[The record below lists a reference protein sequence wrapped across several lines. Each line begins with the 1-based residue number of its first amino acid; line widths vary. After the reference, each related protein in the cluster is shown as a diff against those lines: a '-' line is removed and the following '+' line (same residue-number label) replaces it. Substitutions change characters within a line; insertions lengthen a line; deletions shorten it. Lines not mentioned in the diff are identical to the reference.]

1 MSELPATLR
10 PVALLSNSDDIAP
23 MSLIPRPPRV
33 TLRMAS
39 ETLVVEAGSPLI
51 QALPSQ
57 VNGSSTVAAL
67 LGRSP
72 VSLTTKV
79 FWDTEVEPITVDT
92 FEGTR
97 IHRMSQALLLLEA
110 AQRVA
115 PDADIRLAH
124 SVGFGRRVLVGLGY
138 KQRAEELAL
147 QLQEAMS
154 ELVREDRPLIE
165 TRVASTEAVEYFRRV
180 GWMDTVELLT
190 TWRDAVVP
198 LATYGRVYALVLM
211 PLLPSTGAANGSR
224 ILADRGGLLLLY
236 GNGRQN
242 HFSSGPRTDS
252 GAPLLSTDQLRA
264 HGRVPTMEDAEPFRY
279 PPIQGSAVS
288 NEEALAV
295 SRQTISMTQQQERW
309 LETLDT
315 RSVGAFNRA
324 CISGHVGELIN
335 VSEGFHEKRISRIA
349 DEVHGRGKLARIVC
363 IAGPSSSGKTTFIKR
378 LRVQLQVLG
387 MNPVAISLDNYYC
400 DRQLTPRDEK
410 GEYDFEAL
418 EALRLDLLQEQL
430 SKLLKGDTVK
440 TADYDFKRGL
450 SNPTGGPELK
460 LDHHSILMLEGI
472 HGLNPNLLSQIG
484 KDEVFRVFICPLAQ
498 LPFDRATRLHASDV
512 RLIRRIVRDR
522 HSRGYNAADTIKRW
536 ESVRAGERKHIFPFQ
551 HHAHAVFDSS
561 LIYEIAVLKV
571 YAERYLLE
579 VPRSD
584 AAWLTAFRLLGLVDR
599 FVALYPDRVPPT
611 SILREF
617 IGGSSFQY

>member
-1 MSELPATLR
+1 MQ
-10 PVALLSNSDDIAP
+10 
-23 MSLIPRPPRV
+23 V
-33 TLRMAS
+33 TLRSGDQKITAD
-39 ETLVVEAGSPLI
+39 AGS
-51 QALPSQ
+51 ALLDVLPKE
-57 VNGSSTVAAL
+57 VNGSPVVAAM
-67 LGRSP
+67 LGRRP
-72 VSLTTKV
+72 VSLITKV
-79 FWDTEVEPITVDT
+79 IWDSEVEPITLDT

-110 AQRVA
+110 ARTVA
-115 PDADIRLAH
+115 PDCDIRLAH
-124 SVGFGRRVLVGLGY
+124 SAGFGRRVLVGLGY
-138 KQRAEELAL
+138 KQRAEELAQ
-147 QLQEAMS
+147 QLQKAMAD
-154 ELVREDRPLIE
+154 LVYEDRPLVE
-165 TRVASTEAVEYFRRV
+165 TRVGATEAMEYFRRV
-180 GWMDTVELLT
+180 GWTDTVELLS

-198 LATYGRVYALVLM
+198 LATYGRVYALILM
-211 PLLPSTGAANGSR
+211 PLLASTRLASGSR

-236 GNGRQN
+236 G
-242 HFSSGPRTDS
+242 SGQASPPQRGERS
-252 GAPLLSTDQLRA
+252 ESIAPLVRAEQLGA
-264 HGRVPTMEDAEPFRY
+264 EVRVPTMEDAEPYRY
-279 PPIQGSAVS
+279 ATAPSTGVS

-324 CISGHVGELIN
+324 CITGHVGELIN

-387 MNPVAISLDNYYC
+387 MNPTAISLDNYYC
-400 DRQLTPRDEK
+400 DRERTPLDGK

-418 EALRLDLLQEQL
+418 EALRLDVLQEQL
-430 SKLLKGDTVK
+430 TRLLKGESVK
-440 TADYDFKRGL
+440 TADYDFKRGK
-450 SNPTGGPELK
+450 SDPIGGPELK

-472 HGLNPNLLSQIG
+472 HGLNPGLLSQIA
-484 KDEVFRVFICPLAQ
+484 KDEAFRVFICPLAQ

-536 ESVRAGERKHIFPFQ
+536 ESVRDGERKHIFPFQ

-579 VPRSD
+579 VPRTD
-584 AAWLTAFRLLGLVDR
+584 PAWLTAFRLLGLVDR

>member
-1 MSELPATLR
+1 MTEIPATLR
-10 PVALLSNSDDIAP
+10 PSALKSAIQTGTL
-23 MSLIPRPPRV
+23 SLIPRPEQVR
-33 TLRMAS
+33 LRFGEHEILADS
-39 ETLVVEAGSPLI
+39 GKLLREI
-51 QALPSQ
+51 LPTQ
-57 VNGSSTVAAL
+57 VNGSPVVAAM
-67 LGRSP
+67 LGRRP
-72 VSLTTKV
+72 VSLTTRV
-79 FWDTEVEPITVDT
+79 DWDAEVEPILLDS

-97 IHRMSQALLLLEA
+97 IFRLSQALLLLEA
-110 AQRVA
+110 ARRVA
-115 PDADIRLAH
+115 PDSDLRLAH

-147 QLQEAMS
+147 KLQEAMLQ
-154 ELVREDRPLIE
+154 LVEEDCPLTE
-165 TRVASTEAVEYFRRV
+165 VAVGANEAMEYFRRV
-180 GWMDTVELLT
+180 GWSDTVELLT
-190 TWRDAVVP
+190 TWRESVVP
-198 LATYGRVYALVLM
+198 LATYGKVYALILM
-211 PLLPSTGAANGSR
+211 PLLPSTGMGSGSR

-236 GNGRQN
+236 GNGAKTKRTTATPVVRAEQL
-242 HFSSGPRTDS
+242 GPD
-252 GAPLLSTDQLRA
+252 A
-264 HGRVPTMEDAEPFRY
+264 RVPTMEDAEVY
-279 PPIQGSAVS
+279 SYSSDGTGQVSA
-288 NEEALAV
+288 EEALAV

-324 CISGHVGELIN
+324 CITGHVGELIN

-349 DEVHGRGKLARIVC
+349 DEVHGRGKSARIVC

-387 MNPVAISLDNYYC
+387 MNPTAISLDNYYC
-400 DRQLTPRDEK
+400 DREKTPRDTK

-418 EALRLDLLQEQL
+418 EALRLDLFQEQL
-430 SKLLKGDTVK
+430 GRLLKGETVV
-440 TADYDFKRGL
+440 TANYDFKTGK
-450 SNPTGGPELK
+450 SEPNGGPELK
-460 LDHHSILMLEGI
+460 LDHHSVLLLEGI
-472 HGLNPNLLSQIG
+472 HGLNPALLSQIG
-484 KDEVFRVFICPLAQ
+484 KEEAFRVFICPLAQ

-522 HSRGYNAADTIKRW
+522 HSRGYNAADTIIRW

-551 HHAHAVFDSS
+551 HHADAVFDSS

-579 VPRSD
+579 VPRND
-584 AAWLTAFRLLGLVDR
+584 KAWLTAFRLLGLAER

>member
-10 PVALLSNSDDIAP
+10 PSALKSAFDSSAP
-23 MSLIPRPPRV
+23 SLVPRPASV
-33 TLRMAS
+33 TLRLGDTQITAQPGTPLS
-39 ETLVVEAGSPLI
+39 EI
-51 QALPSQ
+51 LPQQ
-57 VNGSSTVAAL
+57 VNGSPVVAAM
-67 LGRSP
+67 LGRRP
-72 VSLTTKV
+72 VSLTTRV
-79 FWDTEVEPITVDT
+79 EWDAEVELIELDS

-97 IHRMSQALLLLEA
+97 IFRLSQAMVLLEA

-115 PDADIRLAH
+115 PDCDLRLAH

-138 KQRAEELAL
+138 KQRAEELAQ
-147 QLQEAMS
+147 QLQHAMS
-154 ELVREDRPLIE
+154 ELVLEDRPLVEIGVG
-165 TRVASTEAVEYFRRV
+165 TNEAIEYFRRV
-180 GWMDTVELLT
+180 GWADTVELLT
-190 TWRDAVVP
+190 TWREAVVP
-198 LATYGRVYALVLM
+198 LATYGRVYALIMM
-211 PLLPSTGAANGSR
+211 PLLPSTRMAGGSR
-224 ILADRGGLLLLY
+224 ILADRGALLLLY
-236 GNGRQN
+236 GNGNKAVARA
-242 HFSSGPRTDS
+242 GPINDS
-252 GAPLLSTDQLRA
+252 PTTLVRAEQLGPDA
-264 HGRVPTMEDAEPFRY
+264 RVPTMEDAEPFRY
-279 PPIQGSAVS
+279 STQGTSSVS

-295 SRQTISMTQQQERW
+295 SRQTISMTQQQDRW

-324 CISGHVGELIN
+324 SITGHVGELIN

-349 DEVHGRGKLARIVC
+349 DEVHGRGKSARIVC

-387 MNPVAISLDNYYC
+387 MNPTAISLDNYYC
-400 DRQLTPRDEK
+400 DRELTPKDGK

-418 EALRLDLLQEQL
+418 EALRLDLFQEQL
-430 SKLLKGDTVK
+430 GALLKGETVA
-440 TADYDFKRGL
+440 TSHYDFKRGK
-450 SNPTGGPELK
+450 SEPRGGPELK
-460 LDHHSILMLEGI
+460 LDHHSVLLLEGI
-472 HGLNPNLLSQIG
+472 HGLNPALLSQIG
-484 KDEVFRVFICPLAQ
+484 KEEAFRVFICPLAQ

-522 HSRGYNAADTIKRW
+522 HSRGYNAADTILRW
-536 ESVRAGERKHIFPFQ
+536 DSVRAGERKHIFPFQ
-551 HHAHAVFDSS
+551 QHADAVFDSS

-579 VPRSD
+579 VPRNER
-584 AAWLTAFRLLGLVDR
+584 AWLTAFRLLGLVER

>member
-10 PVALLSNSDDIAP
+10 PSALKSAYDSGALS
-23 MSLIPRPPRV
+23 LVPRPTRV
-33 TLRMAS
+33 VLRMSDS
-39 ETLVVEAGSPLI
+39 EIETEPGTQLADV
-51 QALPSQ
+51 LPQQ
-57 VNGSSTVAAL
+57 VNGSPVVAAM
-67 LGRSP
+67 LGRRP
-72 VSLTTKV
+72 VSLTTRV
-79 FWDTEVEPITVDT
+79 DWDAAVEPILLDT

-97 IHRMSQALLLLEA
+97 IYRMSQALLLLEA

-115 PDADIRLAH
+115 PDSDLRLAH

-138 KQRAEELAL
+138 KQRAEELAQ
-147 QLQEAMS
+147 QLQQAMS
-154 ELVREDRPLIE
+154 QLVLEDRPLVEIGVG
-165 TRVASTEAVEYFRRV
+165 TNEAIEYFRRV
-180 GWMDTVELLT
+180 GWADTVELLT

-211 PLLPSTGAANGSR
+211 PLLASTRMASGSR

-236 GNGRQN
+236 GNGTKASARAVQTADP
-242 HFSSGPRTDS
+242 SALVRTEQLGPD
-252 GAPLLSTDQLRA
+252 A
-264 HGRVPTMEDAEPFRY
+264 RVPTMEDAEPFRY
-279 PPIQGSAVS
+279 AAEGTSSVS

-295 SRQTISMTQQQERW
+295 SRQTISMTQQQDRW

-324 CISGHVGELIN
+324 SITGHVGELIN

-349 DEVHGRGKLARIVC
+349 DEVHGRGKSARIVC

-387 MNPVAISLDNYYC
+387 MNPTAISLDNYYC
-400 DRQLTPRDEK
+400 DRELTPKDPK

-418 EALRLDLLQEQL
+418 EALRLDLFQEQL
-430 SKLLKGDTVK
+430 AALLKGETVT
-440 TADYDFKRGL
+440 TAHYDFKRGK
-450 SNPTGGPELK
+450 SEPRGGPELK
-460 LDHHSILMLEGI
+460 LDHHSVLLLEGI
-472 HGLNPNLLSQIG
+472 HGLNPALLSQIG
-484 KDEVFRVFICPLAQ
+484 REEAFRVFICPLAQ

-522 HSRGYNAADTIKRW
+522 HSRGYNAADTILRW
-536 ESVRAGERKHIFPFQ
+536 DSVRAGERKHIFPFQ
-551 HHAHAVFDSS
+551 HHADAVFDSS

-584 AAWLTAFRLLGLVDR
+584 RAWLTAFRLLGLVDR

>member
-1 MSELPATLR
+1 M
-10 PVALLSNSDDIAP
+10 
-23 MSLIPRPPRV
+23 
-33 TLRMAS
+33 
-39 ETLVVEAGSPLI
+39 
-51 QALPSQ
+51 
-57 VNGSSTVAAL
+57 
-67 LGRSP
+67 
-72 VSLTTKV
+72 SLTTRV
-79 FWDTEVEPITVDT
+79 SWDAEVEPIILDS

-97 IHRMSQALLLLEA
+97 IYRLSQALLLLEA

-115 PDADIRLAH
+115 PDSDIRLAH

-147 QLQEAMS
+147 KLHQTML
-154 ELVREDRPLIE
+154 ELVLEDRPLVEIG
-165 TRVASTEAVEYFRRV
+165 VGVTEAVEYFRRV
-180 GWMDTVELLT
+180 GWSDTVELLA

-198 LATYGRVYALVLM
+198 LATYGRVYAHIMM
-211 PLLPSTGAANGSR
+211 PLLPSTRMASGSR

-236 GNGRQN
+236 GNGKKSHPRASKNTDKAPPIIRAEQL
-242 HFSSGPRTDS
+242 GPD
-252 GAPLLSTDQLRA
+252 A
-264 HGRVPTMEDAEPFRY
+264 RVPTMEDAEPFRY
-279 PPIQGSAVS
+279 SVDASGTVS

-295 SRQTISMTQQQERW
+295 SRQTISMTQQQDRW

-324 CISGHVGELIN
+324 CITGHVGELIN

-349 DEVHGRGKLARIVC
+349 DDVHGRGKAARIVC

-387 MNPVAISLDNYYC
+387 MNPIAISLDNYYC
-400 DRQLTPRDEK
+400 DRELTPRDDK
-410 GEYDFEAL
+410 GEFDFEAL
-418 EALRLDLLQEQL
+418 EALRLEVLQEQL
-430 SKLLKGDTVK
+430 ARLLRSETVT
-440 TADYDFKRGL
+440 TAHYDFKRGK
-450 SNPTGGPELK
+450 SDPTGGPELK
-460 LDHHSILMLEGI
+460 MDHHSVLMLEGI
-472 HGLNPNLLSQIG
+472 HGLNPSLLAQLG
-484 KDEVFRVFICPLAQ
+484 KDEAYRVFICPLAQ
-498 LPFDRATRLHASDV
+498 LPFDRVTRLHASDV
-512 RLIRRIVRDR
+512 RLLRRIVRDR
-522 HSRGYNAADTIKRW
+522 HSRGYNAADTIQRW
-536 ESVRAGERKHIFPFQ
+536 DSVRAGERKHIFPFQ
-551 HHAHAVFDSS
+551 HHADAVFDAS

-584 AAWLTAFRLLGLVDR
+584 RAWLTAFRLLGLVDR